1 MSDLSGK
8 FGSFEDQIASNH
20 TEIMDALNT
29 IAFALGAPPT
39 TPSTNLG
46 DVVAA
51 ITITNGLLTDIFN
64 TVDSINNNASL
75 NAQRLL
81 TLMLQTAC
89 PCDATV
95 PMLPPPLLPTV
106 TELEAEAKCQRIQ
119 FFLDMYASWVISVV
133 VYLNDNGTI
142 SSFQVDNALALTFG
156 SIPLDDGD
164 IRPIPT
170 GIRDSLTTL
179 LNTSGSPSA
188 INASIFDEL
197 TTGTVIADMRQALYA
212 EDNALD
218 GSPAAK
224 AAALAS
230 GGPFASILAA
240 AFYTN
245 WANAIYG
252 DLPVVDA
259 SGYDGSICAPP
270 DEIVCAT
277 CNAPTFDVNWKCTWN
292 GTAIESLLASG
303 NDITLR
309 RDLAE
314 YAVTVISSS
323 SNVEIVSFSDTG
335 DPDISVQVAPCTV
348 MKVTGSNHVVYAQS
362 ANSFSIQICANPNP

>member
-1 MSDLSGK
+1 MSDLTGK
-8 FGSFEDQIASNH
+8 FGSFEEQIASNH

-39 TPSTNLG
+39 TPSINLG

-89 PCDATV
+89 PCDNTV

-156 SIPLDDGD
+156 SISQDDAL

-188 INASIFDEL
+188 INASIFDEI
-197 TTGTVIADMRQALYA
+197 TNGTVIADMRQALYA

-252 DLPVVDA
+252 DLPEVDA
-259 SGYDGSICAPP
+259 SGYDGSICAP
-270 DEIVCAT
+270 DEPPVIVTESCSDRI
-277 CNAPTFDVNWKCTWN
+277 NNVQN
-292 GTAIESLLASG
+292 GSYDSG
-303 NDITLR
+303 
-309 RDLAE
+309 
-314 YAVTVISSS
+314 
-323 SNVEIVSFSDTG
+323 
-335 DPDISVQVAPCTV
+335 DISMVGWTHARLGVAGGGVGIVTFYADGDSKFVLNISVDGADNYWVGSATNIRVVVASSADCYVHLRVCTG
-348 MKVTGSNHVVYAQS
+348 TYG
-362 ANSFSIQICANPNP
+362 